1 MSENFDTL
9 LNELTSFT
17 LPSNAST
24 INSKTSLVNPGVALN
39 EDTINEYVLSKTGNL
54 IEAGLGAVEDLKDY
68 IVQGQNPDEIAAL
81 SELISSTTKAI
92 EALNRIN
99 LLNKKTKADK
109 EIKTIEL
116 EARKEIAGKIQNNI
130 THNTNVLVTSRKE
143 IFKQLLSDTE
153 PTTIEITEPE
163 IIEELDNK

>member
-17 LPSNAST
+17 MPSNTSSKPS
-24 INSKTSLVNPGVALN
+24 INKLETSLDEDNINQFVLNKTS
-39 EDTINEYVLSKTGNL
+39 NL
-54 IEAGLGAVEDLKDY
+54 IEVGLGAVEDLKDY

-116 EARKEIAGKIQNNI
+116 EAKKEIAGKIQNNI

-143 IFKQLLSDTE
+143 IFKQLLSE
-153 PTTIEITEPE
+153 PDNTLIEISEPE
-163 IIEELDNK
+163 IIENLDNK

>member
-24 INSKTSLVNPGVALN
+24 INSKTSLVNPGVTLN